1 MPTGTTQG
9 PEPPTPALG
18 DYTGYLLRQA
28 YARARDCA
36 RQVLPPGRHPG
47 EAAILADLAAGGA
60 ASQRVL
66 SERLRVNR
74 TIMVRLVD
82 RLEAAGLVRRDR
94 NPRDRRSYALV
105 LTAEGRQLLQ
115 AMEAAADRG
124 EALLTIAL
132 RPEERRRLNQLL
144 RRLISDLD
152 ASVASSSLADRNG
165 FLITHAHYRLRER
178 SDQALASLGVE
189 PRHVA
194 ALAVVDTI
202 EPAPQRSLASQLGVS
217 DPVVVQLVDELE
229 RAGLVERHRNPQDRR
244 EYALQLTEDGR
255 TRLGRARKALDAIQA
270 EVTAQ
275 LGEVADH
282 ELKALLR
289 KLLTAP
295 PVARTRDHK
304 QDPDLLE
311 P

>member
-1 MPTGTTQG
+1 
-9 PEPPTPALG
+9 
-18 DYTGYLLRQA
+18 
-28 YARARDCA
+28 
-36 RQVLPPGRHPG
+36 
-47 EAAILADLAAGGA
+47 
-60 ASQRVL
+60 
-66 SERLRVNR
+66 
-74 TIMVRLVD
+74 
-82 RLEAAGLVRRDR
+82 
-94 NPRDRRSYALV
+94 
-105 LTAEGRQLLQ
+105 
-115 AMEAAADRG
+115 
-124 EALLTIAL
+124 
-132 RPEERRRLNQLL
+132 
-144 RRLISDLD
+144 
-152 ASVASSSLADRNG
+152 
-165 FLITHAHYRLRER
+165 
-178 SDQALASLGVE
+178 
-189 PRHVA
+189 
-194 ALAVVDTI
+194 
-202 EPAPQRSLASQLGVS
+202 VS

-295 PVARTRDHK
+295 PVTRTRDHK

>member
-9 PEPPTPALG
+9 PEPPTPALAASP
-18 DYTGYLLRQA
+18 GYLPRRP

-82 RLEAAGLVRRDR
+82 RLQAAGLVRRAR

-105 LTAEGRQLLQ
+105 LTAEGRQLLR

-132 RPEERRRLNQLL
+132 RPEAAGTQHPLL
-144 RRLISDLD
+144 
-152 ASVASSSLADRNG
+152 
-165 FLITHAHYRLRER
+165 
-178 SDQALASLGVE
+178 
-189 PRHVA
+189 P
-194 ALAVVDTI
+194 
-202 EPAPQRSLASQLGVS
+202 
-217 DPVVVQLVDELE
+217 
-229 RAGLVERHRNPQDRR
+229 
-244 EYALQLTEDGR
+244 
-255 TRLGRARKALDAIQA
+255 
-270 EVTAQ
+270 
-275 LGEVADH
+275 
-282 ELKALLR
+282 
-289 KLLTAP
+289 
-295 PVARTRDHK
+295 
-304 QDPDLLE
+304 
-311 P
+311 